1 MQEIILLIGLY
12 VVVMGT
18 VYAYKFSSTK
28 RDDLKALY
36 KKKLVRGGVTT
47 VAVFV
52 LLMVYG
58 MFRNNI
64 YGVGMGGAVLTPQIP
79 TASMTIGRYPGYYD
93 TYNNGNVTDTREYN
107 KKTFSATIRTRAVE
121 EIAKKAETLIKSS
134 GGRIDSSN
142 ISERNAYFSFVV
154 PKSNFDSFETQMRT
168 FVGKKLYSQTVSS
181 QNLLSQKQ
189 SIEQNQNTTQE
200 SLNSIKKQ
208 KEQVEADYTLKINNI
223 KNKIATVQGQI
234 SQIDKTISRNETAIN
249 SATDQNTIAA
259 LQRELDTLS
268 QTRKVYNQQVA
279 SYNSEISNTTEIFKS
294 QMVGLGMSLDSL
306 GTTLTNLGVQETKF
320 LDNVETV
327 QGTVSISLIT
337 VWELLNTYSP
347 VNLWVVVGVIILVGR
362 LYLLKKEEDKLLN

>member
-28 RDDLKALY
+28 RDDLRALY
-36 KKKLVRGGVTT
+36 KKKLIRGGVTT

-64 YGVGMGGAVLTPQIP
+64 YGVGMGGAVLTPQMP

-234 SQIDKTISRNETAIN
+234 SQIDKSISRNETAIN

-347 VNLWVVVGVIILVGR
+347 VNLWVLVGVIILVGR
-362 LYLLKKEEDKLLN
+362 LCLLKKEEDKLLN